1 MRTLAK
7 GFALTLIASSV
18 LALSACNDGGNKYD
32 VAFDEGKAT
41 MEQKASYAL
50 GSYLASNIVEMQ
62 KQQKEYSGD
71 LDQKLIIK
79 GFLDSIDGKSVMTE
93 DAIREAITKLDE
105 KVQTKMMEKEA
116 QEAKENLEK
125 GQKFLEENKSKEGV
139 KVTASGLQY
148 KIIKEGTGPKPTP
161 NDVVH
166 VKYKGTTIDGT
177 VFDEQKEP
185 ITLSLSQIIPG
196 WIEGLQLMKE
206 GSVFEL
212 YIPANLA
219 YGANKLGD
227 SLKAN
232 SALIFNVE
240 LVKVEKPAADKAK
253 STPKK

>member
-7 GFALTLIASSV
+7 GFALTLIATSI
-18 LALSACNDGGNKYD
+18 LTLTACNDGKDD
-32 VAFDEGKAT
+32 VAFDAAKAN

-50 GSYLASNIVEMQ
+50 GSYVATNIVEMQ

-71 LDQKLIIK
+71 LDQKLIVK
-79 GFLDSIDGKSVMTE
+79 GFLDSLDGKSVMT
-93 DAIREAITKLDE
+93 DDDIREAITKLDE
-105 KVQTKMMEKEA
+105 KVQAKMMEKEA
-116 QEAKENLEK
+116 QDAKENLEK
-125 GQKFLEENKSKEGV
+125 GQKFLEENKKKEGV
-139 KVTASGLQY
+139 VTTASGLQY
-148 KIIKEGTGPKPTP
+148 KIIKEGKGAKPTTE
-161 NDVVH
+161 DVIH

-206 GSVFEL
+206 GSIFEL

-219 YGANKLGD
+219 YGENKLGE

-240 LVKVEKPAADKAK
+240 LVKVEKPVADKAK
-253 STPKK
+253 ATPKK